1 MILHP
6 TTLHLVRV
14 LAGARNDEGSTM
26 ARRQLFP
33 EPLADPSQKQSP
45 SMVQTGAVESELPSN
60 ARQQVVPL
68 LFQQGARTTNLDL
81 HAQDLVEGVAEG
93 ATTASIYPWPE
104 LQSAASASLSVVQSP
119 AQYLSRMERSYRI
132 PQATTTKNSF
142 DGATKTSMR
151 NTPVYNRRIT
161 PKKRTTANVLARAT
175 SQPLNSRLTPN
186 SNSAIRTWA
195 FAFAACVALVSI
207 LLVYIVV

>member
-1 MILHP
+1 
-6 TTLHLVRV
+6 
-14 LAGARNDEGSTM
+14 M

-45 SMVQTGAVESELPSN
+45 SMVQTGAVESELPSS

-81 HAQDLVEGVAEG
+81 HAQVEGVAEG
-93 ATTASIYPWPE
+93 ATTTSIYPWPE

-132 PQATTTKNSF
+132 PQATTAKNSF
-142 DGATKTSMR
+142 DGATKTSMG

-161 PKKRTTANVLARAT
+161 PQKRTTANVLARAT
-175 SQPLNSRLTPN
+175 PQPLNNKLTPN

-207 LLVYIVV
+207 LLVYVVV